1 MRNRVALVLGFA
13 AAILVLDIALSATTS
28 NLTIL
33 YIAED
38 RFYNYDFA
46 SRSVSSSNVDWPVG
60 LLFYSNADVNKVKSI
75 YWGITLASTMYAYID
90 DGGGWVWDSD
100 MGTKGIVYSSYL
112 NSYVYLHMRVY
123 TPNPPDYAYNQYWGK
138 YVIATAHYDQFPLE
152 SWSGYSEYAEHHL
165 ASIASGK
172 GYAVYVDW
180 AYFYND
186 RGTLQSTTSRTA
198 ARSPPSIH
206 LQAALAEELLEL
218 RAAPLNPLPQP
229 RPQLPHA
236 PAAPQPL
243 HQPHPVAKAV

>member
-13 AAILVLDIALSATTS
+13 AAILVFDIALSATTS

-60 LLFYSNADVNKVKSI
+60 LLFYGNADVNKVKSI
-75 YWGITLASTMYAYID
+75 YWGRIPASTMYACID

-123 TPNPPDYAYNQYWGK
+123 APNPPDYAYNQYWGK

-180 AYFYND
+180 AYFYNYEPYRAEGNHIWLND
-186 RGTLQSTTSRTA
+186 GYATA
-198 ARSPPSIH
+198 VHVP
-206 LQAALAEELLEL
+206 
-218 RAAPLNPLPQP
+218 
-229 RPQLPHA
+229 
-236 PAAPQPL
+236 
-243 HQPHPVAKAV
+243 